1 MAFDTI
7 SLSSDDDVP
16 LKTLSA
22 DDVPLKTLSAADVP
36 VNALGA
42 SYVPIKSTV
51 LKTRSVEHCDFCEG
65 VFLNKYDALIHNGKH
80 IIIPLIK
87 KELHQCPLCLFYYT
101 SRYKLK
107 HHTRNKHKNDIK
119 NEAAI
124 KPVIT
129 ENKTLIDPVKEN
141 KDKLNIKVNEN
152 TDKLNIK
159 VNDKSKN
166 EESKGI
172 IKKVTFIDNSDDE
185 DLPLVNHSNKKDIKV
200 STYKSDDEDD
210 LPLIFNTKAIKETE
224 KTPKCETEL
233 LRQAL
238 LKDVKVVI
246 EKIELSHKVEPKIS
260 VTSSKVPE
268 KFEIDVKD
276 HEIPK
281 YQPKI
286 GNLKPDM
293 FDVVKASPKP
303 NDKVKISS
311 RLTFEDEIDDIGDD
325 EVMKD
330 LTKECIVDMNLFD
343 EPWFDELAN
352 SITNDDVI
360 VDDDMIISI
369 DDDDEEES
377 AEVVMK
383 ETDAVY
389 TPSTH
394 HDELIKP
401 GVYRCKKC
409 QQMFPTRFNQI
420 QHEMSH
426 MHIRKPRPML
436 CEYCDRFIATKRALK
451 DHIATKH
458 SKPYRPRTYKSCTKC
473 GLKYNNLET
482 HLDNYHVILRC
493 HLCNK
498 RFDTE
503 IDRLNHIRGHLVKIK
518 CAQCDFVASELEIQE
533 HQRRFHKVP
542 GTVSSTFKLCEIC
555 CLFLKNK
562 GNTQYIFGETVS
574 ELGSRLDCEHCGNK
588 FFHLTQVRRIMKG
601 RSSDRVTFEKERD
614 KKKVLTNKERLKNIQ
629 QRLKMINKLSRF

>member
-22 DDVPLKTLSAADVP
+22 DDVPLKTLSADDVPLKTLSADDVP

-42 SYVPIKSTV
+42 SYVTIKSTV
-51 LKTRSVEHCDFCEG
+51 LKTRSVEHCDFCEE

-107 HHTRNKHKNDIK
+107 HHTRNKHKNDVIK
-119 NEAAI
+119 IEAAI

-129 ENKTLIDPVKEN
+129 ENKTLINPVKEN
-141 KDKLNIKVNEN
+141 KNKL
-152 TDKLNIK
+152 DMK

-166 EESKGI
+166 NESKGI
-172 IKKVTFIDNSDDE
+172 VKKVTFIDNSDDE

-200 STYKSDDEDD
+200 STDDDDD
-210 LPLIFNTKAIKETE
+210 LPLIFNTNAIKKTE

-246 EKIELSHKVEPKIS
+246 EKIELSHKVESKIS

-276 HEIPK
+276 YEIPK
-281 YQPKI
+281 YQPKVD
-286 GNLKPDM
+286 NQKLDM
-293 FDVVKASPKP
+293 FDVVKASNPKP
-303 NDKVKISS
+303 NDEVKIRS
-311 RLTFEDEIDDIGDD
+311 RLTFEDEIDDIHDD

-360 VDDDMIISI
+360 VDDMIISI
-369 DDDDEEES
+369 DDDDEEKGT
-377 AEVVMK
+377 EVIVK

-458 SKPYRPRTYKSCTKC
+458 SKPYRPRTFKSCTKC
-473 GLKYNNLET
+473 GLKYNNIET

-493 HLCNK
+493 HLCNQ

-518 CAQCDFVASELEIQE
+518 CVQCDFVASELEIKE
-533 HQRRFHKVP
+533 HQKRFHKVP
-542 GTVSSTFKLCEIC
+542 STVSSTFKLCEIC

-588 FFHLTQVRRIMKG
+588 FFHLTEVRRIMKG
-601 RSSDRVTFEKERD
+601 RPSDRATCEKERD

>member
-1 MAFDTI
+1 MMAFDTV

-16 LKTLSA
+16 LKTLGSA
-22 DDVPLKTLSAADVP
+22 DEDVPL
-36 VNALGA
+36 NALAA
-42 SYVPIKSTV
+42 SYVPVKSTV
-51 LKTRSVEHCDFCEG
+51 LKTRSVEHCDFCEE

-107 HHTRNKHKNDIK
+107 HHTRNKHKNNITK
-119 NEAAI
+119 NEAVI

-129 ENKTLIDPVKEN
+129 ENKVLINPVKEN
-141 KDKLNIKVNEN
+141 KDKLIKDNEN
-152 TDKLNIK
+152 PKHN
-159 VNDKSKN
+159 N
-166 EESKGI
+166 ESKEI
-172 IKKVTFIDNSDDE
+172 IKKVTFIDSDDE
-185 DLPLVNHSNKKDIKV
+185 DIPLVNHSNKKEIKKV
-200 STYKSDDEDD
+200 STYKLDDED
-210 LPLIFNTKAIKETE
+210 LPLIFNTNVIKETE
-224 KTPKCETEL
+224 KAPKCETEM

-246 EKIELSHKVEPKIS
+246 EKIEIELSPKVESEILINGLGVSGKIE
-260 VTSSKVPE
+260 V
-268 KFEIDVKD
+268 DVKD
-276 HEIPK
+276 HEIK
-281 YQPKI
+281 CQPKTDNTVI
-286 GNLKPDM
+286 PDM
-293 FDVVKASPKP
+293 FDVVKASNAKP
-303 NDKVKISS
+303 NEKVKIRS
-311 RLTFEDEIDDIGDD
+311 RLTFEDEIDDICDD

-343 EPWFDELAN
+343 EPWFDELAK

-360 VDDDMIISI
+360 VDDDMVITI
-369 DDDDEEES
+369 DDDDDDDEQEKS
-377 AEVVMK
+377 AQMTVK
-383 ETDAVY
+383 LTDDDVY

-394 HDELIKP
+394 HDDLIKP
-401 GVYRCKKC
+401 GVYRCRKC

-458 SKPYRPRTYKSCTKC
+458 SMPYRQRTFKSCTKC

-493 HLCNK
+493 HLCNES
-498 RFDTE
+498 FDTE

-518 CAQCDFVASELEIQE
+518 CIQCDFVASELEIKE
-533 HQRRFHKVP
+533 HQKRFHKVAS
-542 GTVSSTFKLCEIC
+542 TVSSTFKLCEIC

-601 RSSDRVTFEKERD
+601 RPSGVTCEKDRE

>member
-1 MAFDTI
+1 MMAFDTV
-7 SLSSDDDVP
+7 SLSSDDDIP
-16 LKTLSA
+16 LKTLGSA
-22 DDVPLKTLSAADVP
+22 EDVPL
-36 VNALGA
+36 NALGA

-51 LKTRSVEHCDFCEG
+51 LKTRSVEHCDFCEQ

-107 HHTRNKHKNDIK
+107 HHTRNKHKNDINK
-119 NEAAI
+119 NEATVV

-129 ENKTLIDPVKEN
+129 ENKTLINPVKEN
-141 KDKLNIKVNEN
+141 KDKLNIK
-152 TDKLNIK
+152 D
-159 VNDKSKN
+159 NDKSKHTN
-166 EESKGI
+166 ESKEI
-172 IKKVTFIDNSDDE
+172 MKTVTLIDSSDDE
-185 DLPLVNHSNKKDIKV
+185 DIPLVNHSNKKEIKF
-200 STYKSDDEDD
+200 STYKADEDD
-210 LPLIFNTKAIKETE
+210 LPLIFNTNSIKETE
-224 KTPKCETEL
+224 KAPKCETEM

-246 EKIELSHKVEPKIS
+246 EKIEIPTKVDTKIS
-260 VTSSKVPE
+260 VNGLEVSK
-268 KFEIDVKD
+268 KFEIDLKA

-286 GNLKPDM
+286 DNLKPM
-293 FDVVKASPKP
+293 FDVKASNAP
-303 NDKVKISS
+303 NEMKTRS
-311 RLTFEDEIDDIGDD
+311 RLTFEDEIDDICDD

-352 SITNDDVI
+352 SITNDDVT
-360 VDDDMIISI
+360 VDDMIISI
-369 DDDDEEES
+369 DDDDEDC
-377 AEVVMK
+377 AEVAVK
-383 ETDAVY
+383 ETAVY

-401 GVYRCKKC
+401 GVYRCRKC

-458 SKPYRPRTYKSCTKC
+458 HMPHRPRTFKSCTKC
-473 GLKYNNLET
+473 GLKYNNLQT
-482 HLDNYHVILRC
+482 HVDNYHATLRC
-493 HLCNK
+493 HLCNQS
-498 RFDTE
+498 FDTE

-518 CAQCDFVASELEIQE
+518 CGQCDFVASELEIKE
-533 HQRRFHKVP
+533 HQRRFHKVSSR
-542 GTVSSTFKLCEIC
+542 VSSNFKLCEIC

-601 RSSDRVTFEKERD
+601 RQSDRATLEKERD
-614 KKKVLTNKERLKNIQ
+614 KKKVLTNTERLKNIQ